1 MRLIISFFAII
12 LLLGACNTDK
22 NDQSQRKVEK
32 SVGQKREVLSKEALN
47 SQILLL
53 NDSLKNLSISRFM
66 MDAKSDRTER
76 IAIETK
82 ISVLRQELINQ
93 NLEYFRIFSKDSLAP
108 YCLINIYGIYD
119 NIKAYDLS
127 LNYLDTLEYYY
138 PEFELPNLI
147 LDLRAVTL
155 DYVIKPRDISKIKK
169 AYEELLKSPDTNDE
183 DAKRYK
189 SRLLNIDK
197 GFNDLIKLRKGL

>member
-93 NLEYFRIFSKDSLAP
+93 NLKYFRVFSKDSLAP
-108 YCLINIYGIYD
+108 YCLINIY
-119 NIKAYDLS
+119 
-127 LNYLDTLEYYY
+127 
-138 PEFELPNLI
+138 I
-147 LDLRAVTL
+147 L
-155 DYVIKPRDISKIKK
+155 
-169 AYEELLKSPDTNDE
+169 
-183 DAKRYK
+183 
-189 SRLLNIDK
+189 
-197 GFNDLIKLRKGL
+197 

>member
-1 MRLIISFFAII
+1 MRLTISLSLLALILFACSDDQNAKH
-12 LLLGACNTDK
+12 LEK
-22 NDQSQRKVEK
+22 N
-32 SVGQKREVLSKEALN
+32 QKKIKTISKEALN
-47 SQILLL
+47 SQIILL
-53 NDSLKNLSISRFM
+53 NDSLKNLSIRQYM
-66 MDAKSDRTER
+66 MDAKSNQTER

-93 NLEYFRIFSKDSLAP
+93 NLKYFRVFSKDSLSP

-127 LNYLDTLEYYY
+127 LNYLDTLEFYY

-155 DYVIKPRDISKIKK
+155 DYVIEPRDISKIKK

-189 SRLLNIDK
+189 NRLLNIDK
-197 GFNDLIKLRKGL
+197 GFNDLIN

>member
-1 MRLIISFFAII
+1 MRLTISLSLLALILFA
-12 LLLGACNTDK
+12 CSD
-22 NDQSQRKVEK
+22 DQNANQPEKVQIK
-32 SVGQKREVLSKEALN
+32 TKTISKEALN
-47 SQILLL
+47 SQIILL

-66 MDAKSDRTER
+66 MDAKSDKTDR

-93 NLEYFRIFSKDSLAP
+93 NLKYFRVFSKDSLAP

-189 SRLLNIDK
+189 NRLLNIDK
-197 GFNDLIKLRKGL
+197 GFNDLIN

>member
-1 MRLIISFFAII
+1 MRLIISFFALT
-12 LLLGACNTDK
+12 LLLGACNTNK

-32 SVGQKREVLSKEALN
+32 SVDQKREVLSKEALN

-66 MDAKSDRTER
+66 MDEKSDQTER

-197 GFNDLIKLRKGL
+197 GFNDLIN

>member
-1 MRLIISFFAII
+1 MRLIIIFFALIGV
-12 LLLGACNTDK
+12 LVACNTDK
-22 NDQSQRKVEK
+22 NDKPQEKVEK
-32 SVGQKREVLSKEALN
+32 SVEKKPEVLSKEALN

-66 MDAKSDRTER
+66 MDEKSDQNQK
-76 IAIETK
+76 IVLETK

-93 NLEYFRIFSKDSLAP
+93 NLAYFHNYSNDSLAP

-127 LNYLDTLEYYY
+127 LNYLDTLQHHY
-138 PEFELPNLI
+138 PKFELPNVI

-155 DYVIKPRDISKIKK
+155 DYVIKPRDIVKIKK
-169 AYEELLKSPDTNDE
+169 AYEELLKSPKTNKE
-183 DAKRYK
+183 DAKRYR
-189 SRLLNIDK
+189 SRLSNIDK
-197 GFNDLIKLRKGL
+197 GFSDLIN

>member
-1 MRLIISFFAII
+1 MRLIISFFALT

-22 NDQSQRKVEK
+22 NDQSQRKFEK
-32 SVGQKREVLSKEALN
+32 SVDQKREVLSKEALN

-66 MDAKSDRTER
+66 MDAKSDQTER

-82 ISVLRQELINQ
+82 MSVLRQELINQ

-197 GFNDLIKLRKGL
+197 GFNDLIN

>member
-1 MRLIISFFAII
+1 MRLIISFFALI

-22 NDQSQRKVEK
+22 NDQSQRKFEK
-32 SVGQKREVLSKEALN
+32 SVDQKREVLSKEALN

-66 MDAKSDRTER
+66 MDAKSDQTER

-197 GFNDLIKLRKGL
+197 GFNDLIN

>member
-1 MRLIISFFAII
+1 MRLIISFFALT

-22 NDQSQRKVEK
+22 NDQSQRKFEK
-32 SVGQKREVLSKEALN
+32 SVDQKREVLSKEALN

-66 MDAKSDRTER
+66 MDAKSDQTER

-197 GFNDLIKLRKGL
+197 GFNDLIN

>member
-1 MRLIISFFAII
+1 MRLIISFFALT

>member
-12 LLLGACNTDK
+12 LLLGACHTDK

>member
-1 MRLIISFFAII
+1 MRLIISFFAFTLVI
-12 LLLGACNTDK
+12 LSCNTDK
-22 NDQSQRKVEK
+22 NDKLQENIGQSRE
-32 SVGQKREVLSKEALN
+32 QKPEVLSKEALN

-53 NDSLKNLSISRFM
+53 NDSLKDLSISRFM
-66 MDAKSDRTER
+66 MDAESDQNQKIVLES
-76 IAIETK
+76 K

-93 NLEYFRIFSKDSLAP
+93 NLAYFHTYANDSLAP

-127 LNYLDTLEYYY
+127 LNYLDTLAHYY
-138 PEFELPNLI
+138 PDFELPNVI
-147 LDLRAVTL
+147 LDLRAITL
-155 DYVIKPRDISKIKK
+155 DYVIKPRNIVKIKA
-169 AYEELLKSPDTNDE
+169 AYEELLKSPNTSKE

-197 GFNDLIKLRKGL
+197 GFGDLIN

>member
-1 MRLIISFFAII
+1 MRLTISLSLLALI
-12 LLLGACNTDK
+12 LFACND
-22 NDQSQRKVEK
+22 DQNAKQPEKV
-32 SVGQKREVLSKEALN
+32 QKKTKTISKEALN
-47 SQILLL
+47 SQIILL

-66 MDAKSDRTER
+66 MDAKSDKTDR

-93 NLEYFRIFSKDSLAP
+93 NLKYFRVFSKDSLAP

-189 SRLLNIDK
+189 NRLLNIDK
-197 GFNDLIKLRKGL
+197 GFNDLIN

>member
-1 MRLIISFFAII
+1 MRLTISLSLLALILFA
-12 LLLGACNTDK
+12 CSD
-22 NDQSQRKVEK
+22 DQNAKQPEKV
-32 SVGQKREVLSKEALN
+32 QKKTKTISKEALN
-47 SQILLL
+47 SQIILL

-66 MDAKSDRTER
+66 MDAKSDKTDR

-93 NLEYFRIFSKDSLAP
+93 NLKYFRVFSKDSLAP

-127 LNYLDTLEYYY
+127 LNYLDTLEYHY

-189 SRLLNIDK
+189 NRLLNIDK
-197 GFNDLIKLRKGL
+197 GFNDLIN

>member
-1 MRLIISFFAII
+1 MRLIISFFALT

-197 GFNDLIKLRKGL
+197 GFNDLIN

>member
-1 MRLIISFFAII
+1 MRLIISFFALT

-22 NDQSQRKVEK
+22 NDQPQRKGEK
-32 SVGQKREVLSKEALN
+32 SVDQKREVLSKEALN

-66 MDAKSDRTER
+66 MDAKSDQTER

-197 GFNDLIKLRKGL
+197 GFNDLIN

>member
-1 MRLIISFFAII
+1 MRLIISFFAFT
-12 LLLGACNTDK
+12 LVLVACNADK
-22 NDQSQRKVEK
+22 NDNSQKKVEK
-32 SVGQKREVLSKEALN
+32 SIEQKSEVLSKEDLN

-66 MDAKSDRTER
+66 MDAKSDQSQK
-76 IAIETK
+76 IVLDTK

-93 NLEYFRIFSKDSLAP
+93 NLAYFYNYSNDSLAP

-127 LNYLDTLEYYY
+127 LNYLDTLQHYY
-138 PEFELPNLI
+138 PEFELPNVI

-155 DYVIKPRDISKIKK
+155 DYVIKPRDIEKIKE
-169 AYEELLKSPDTNDE
+169 AYEELLQSPNTNKE
-183 DAKRYK
+183 DAKRYRN
-189 SRLLNIDK
+189 RLLNIDK
-197 GFNDLIKLRKGL
+197 GFNDLIN

>member
-1 MRLIISFFAII
+1 MRLIISFFAFT
-12 LLLGACNTDK
+12 LVLVACNTDK
-22 NDQSQRKVEK
+22 NVKPQKKAEK
-32 SVGQKREVLSKEALN
+32 SLEQKPEFLTKEALN

-66 MDAKSDRTER
+66 MDSKLDQNQK
-76 IAIETK
+76 IALETK

-93 NLEYFRIFSKDSLAP
+93 NLAYFRNYSNDSLAP

-127 LNYLDTLEYYY
+127 LNYLDTLEYHY
-138 PEFELPNLI
+138 PEFELPNVI

-155 DYVIKPRDISKIKK
+155 DYVIKPRDILKIKK
-169 AYEELLKSPDTNDE
+169 AYEELLKSPKTNEE
-183 DAKRYK
+183 DANRYR
-189 SRLLNIDK
+189 SRLSNIDK
-197 GFNDLIKLRKGL
+197 GFNDLIN

>member
-1 MRLIISFFAII
+1 MRLTISLSLLALILFA
-12 LLLGACNTDK
+12 CSD
-22 NDQSQRKVEK
+22 DQNANQPEKV
-32 SVGQKREVLSKEALN
+32 QKKTKTISKEALN
-47 SQILLL
+47 SQIILL

-66 MDAKSDRTER
+66 MDAKSDKTDR

-93 NLEYFRIFSKDSLAP
+93 NLKYFRVFSKDSLAP

-169 AYEELLKSPDTNDE
+169 AYEELLKSLDTNDE

-189 SRLLNIDK
+189 NRLLNIDK
-197 GFNDLIKLRKGL
+197 GFNDLIN

>member
-1 MRLIISFFAII
+1 MRLIISFFALTLI
-12 LLLGACNTDK
+12 LGACNTDK
-22 NDQSQRKVEK
+22 NDQSQRKFEK
-32 SVGQKREVLSKEALN
+32 SVDQKREVLSKEALN

-66 MDAKSDRTER
+66 MDAKSDQTER

-197 GFNDLIKLRKGL
+197 GFNDLIN

>member
-1 MRLIISFFAII
+1 MRLTISLSLLALILFA
-12 LLLGACNTDK
+12 CSD
-22 NDQSQRKVEK
+22 DQNANQPEKV
-32 SVGQKREVLSKEALN
+32 QKKTKTISKEALN
-47 SQILLL
+47 SQIILL

-66 MDAKSDRTER
+66 MDAKSDKTDR

-93 NLEYFRIFSKDSLAP
+93 NLKYFRVFSKDSLAP

-127 LNYLDTLEYYY
+127 LNYLDTLEYHY

-189 SRLLNIDK
+189 NRLLNIDK
-197 GFNDLIKLRKGL
+197 GFNDLIN

>member
-1 MRLIISFFAII
+1 MRLIISFFALT

-22 NDQSQRKVEK
+22 NDQSQRKFEK
-32 SVGQKREVLSKEALN
+32 SVDQKREVLSKEALN

-66 MDAKSDRTER
+66 MDAKSDQTER

-169 AYEELLKSPDTNDE
+169 AYEELLKSPDTYDE

-197 GFNDLIKLRKGL
+197 GFNDLIN